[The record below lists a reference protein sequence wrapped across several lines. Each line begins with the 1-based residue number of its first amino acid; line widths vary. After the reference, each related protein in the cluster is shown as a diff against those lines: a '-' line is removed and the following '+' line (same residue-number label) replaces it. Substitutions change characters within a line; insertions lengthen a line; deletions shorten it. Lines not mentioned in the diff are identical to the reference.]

1 MKIIG
6 IGDLVLDVY
15 MNEKE
20 IIGITSGMSFA
31 NIIYNITRLLK
42 EDKNIG
48 FESIIYG
55 VCGNDIAGNIILKEV
70 EESGIQTKYI
80 TIKDKKDTRKFYIYL
95 DENSNFVASKKKNY
109 ITKKESWYS
118 TSMVKKDIPEELLS
132 KENIYVLGSVS
143 KNFRDIMDKIEEVEG
158 KVCLDLG
165 HIAAFRYISLSKL
178 KEMLTR
184 KYYIVNLNERVA
196 KYLLTR
202 FGYNE
207 YKELKQIFLTD
218 MFIITKGK
226 EEIEIILKDNN
237 YILKNDNINYT
248 EKDPSG
254 AGDLLFSHYIVA
266 NIIRENNMKT
276 KKDIK
281 EEIQYFTKQELEEIY
296 NNANKEIYNL
306 VSKLGARIGVDIK
319 KPTEEFVKI
328 ENTEEESKEVK
339 EKNIH
344 KLKNAIEKLEERVE
358 SALLKYNEKA
368 EAGLELLK
376 DLETNKNQKYICI
389 GSGGSSIPSEFTKTI
404 INNTFGVDIQTM
416 FPKEYL
422 ETNTEKYMD
431 YLNIIC
437 FSYSGSSPEIVQL
450 LNGKYNMA
458 YIVTKANEEDL
469 KISLKENNVDI
480 SKIRIISYNNESS
493 KERGFLSI
501 EGIIVPAL
509 IMHMLVEKKKKE
521 DILELFKKQF
531 EKQKEKAEDYFKEN
545 IEGLKKA
552 FKKKNIIDIYYDNYT
567 KPIMCDLES
576 KIVETGIYRCTT
588 HEKKNF
594 SHGRFIT
601 LEKYPSDVQI
611 YLKLK
616 KDTKYDD
623 ELLKYLKIYS
633 KNLII
638 LEVDEENNNGILEL
652 LIYSQLFIY
661 EISKLLKKDLS
672 NPDYSE
678 DSMKIYRYNKEII

>member
-20 IIGITSGMSFA
+20 IIGITSGMSFS
-31 NIIYNITRLLK
+31 NVIYNITRLLK
-42 EDKNIG
+42 EDKNIE

-55 VCGNDIAGNIILKEV
+55 VCGNDIAGNIILKEA

-95 DENSNFVASKKKNY
+95 DENSNFLASKKKNY

-165 HIAAFRYISLSKL
+165 QTASFRYISLSKL
-178 KEMLTR
+178 KEMIAR

-218 MFIITKGK
+218 MLIITKGK
-226 EEIEIILKDNN
+226 EEIEIFVKDIN
-237 YILKNDNINYT
+237 YVLKNENINYT

-254 AGDLLFSHYIVA
+254 AGDLLFSHYIVV
-266 NIIRENNMKT
+266 NILRENDMKT

-281 EEIQYFTKQELEEIY
+281 EESQYFTKQELEQIY

-358 SALLKYNEKA
+358 SALLNYNEKA

-376 DLETNKNQKYICI
+376 DLESNKKQKYICI
-389 GSGGSSIPSEFTKTI
+389 GSGGSSIPSEYTKTI
-404 INNTFGVDIQTM
+404 INNTFGIDIQTM

-422 ETNTEKYMD
+422 ETNTEKYME

-450 LNGKYNMA
+450 LNGKYNKA
-458 YIVTKANEEDL
+458 YIVTKANEDDL
-469 KISLKENNVDI
+469 KISLKESNVDI

-521 DILELFKKQF
+521 DIFELFKKQF
-531 EKQKEKAEDYFKEN
+531 KKQKEKVEKYFIEN
-545 IEGLKKA
+545 NEKLKKA
-552 FKKKNIIDIYYDNYT
+552 FKKNNIIDIYYDNYT

-576 KIVETGIYRCTT
+576 KIVETGIFRCAI

-616 KDTKYDD
+616 KDTKYDN
-623 ELLKYLKIYS
+623 ELLKYLSIYS

-638 LEVDEENNNGILEL
+638 LEPDEENNNGILEL

>member
-31 NIIYNITRLLK
+31 NVIYNITRLLK
-42 EDKNIG
+42 EDKNIE

-55 VCGNDIAGNIILKEV
+55 ICGNDIAGNIILKEL

-165 HIAAFRYISLSKL
+165 QTASFRYISLSKL

-218 MFIITKGK
+218 MLIITKGK
-226 EEIEIILKDNN
+226 EEIEIFVKDIN
-237 YILKNDNINYT
+237 YVLKNENINYT

-254 AGDLLFSHYIVA
+254 AGDLLFSHYIAA
-266 NIIRENNMKT
+266 NILRENNMKT

-281 EEIQYFTKQELEEIY
+281 EESQYFTKQELEQIY

-319 KPTEEFVKI
+319 KATEEFVKI

-358 SALLKYNEKA
+358 SALLNYNEKS

-422 ETNTEKYMD
+422 ETNTEKYME

-450 LNGKYNMA
+450 LNGEYNNA
-458 YIVTKANEEDL
+458 YIVTKANEDDL

-509 IMHMLVEKKKKE
+509 IMYILVEKKNKE
-521 DILELFKKQF
+521 DILELFKEQF
-531 EKQKEKAEDYFKEN
+531 EKQKEKVENYFKEN

-567 KPIMCDLES
+567 KSIMCDLES

-623 ELLKYLKIYS
+623 ELLKYLSIYS

-638 LEVDEENNNGILEL
+638 LEPDEENNNGILEL

>member
-1 MKIIG
+1 MDMIE
-6 IGDLVLDVY
+6 
-15 MNEKE
+15 EKE
-20 IIGITSGMSFA
+20 G
-31 NIIYNITRLLK
+31 
-42 EDKNIG
+42 
-48 FESIIYG
+48 
-55 VCGNDIAGNIILKEV
+55 
-70 EESGIQTKYI
+70 
-80 TIKDKKDTRKFYIYL
+80 
-95 DENSNFVASKKKNY
+95 
-109 ITKKESWYS
+109 
-118 TSMVKKDIPEELLS
+118 
-132 KENIYVLGSVS
+132 
-143 KNFRDIMDKIEEVEG
+143 KI
-158 KVCLDLG
+158 CLDLG
-165 HIAAFRYISLSKL
+165 HIAAFRYVLVLDL

-184 KYYIVNLNERVA
+184 KYYMVNLNVKVA
-196 KYLLTR
+196 NYLVKR
-202 FGYNE
+202 FGYTD

-218 MFIITKGK
+218 ILIITKGK
-226 EEIEIILKDNN
+226 EEIEIIGKDYD
-237 YILKNDNINYT
+237 YILKNNNINYN
-248 EKDPSG
+248 EKDPTG

-266 NIIRENNMKT
+266 NIIKNNKRENVANIVKN
-276 KKDIK
+276 KGDNVI
-281 EEIQYFTKQELEEIY
+281 FTKQELEEIY
-296 NNANKEIYNL
+296 DNANREIYNL
-306 VSKLGARIGVDIK
+306 VSKLGARIGVEVK
-319 KPTEEFVKI
+319 KPNEEFLKNENNIDGEEKI
-328 ENTEEESKEVK
+328 AKER
-339 EKNIH
+339 NIH
-344 KLKNAIEKLEERVE
+344 KLKNAIEKLEERVK
-358 SALLKYNEKA
+358 SALLNYNEKA

-376 DLETNKNQKYICI
+376 DLESNKKQKYICI
-389 GSGGSSIPSEFTKTI
+389 GSGGSSIPSEFAKII

-437 FSYSGSSPEIVQL
+437 FSYYGSSPEIVQL
-450 LNGKYNMA
+450 LNGKYNNE
-458 YIVTKANEEDL
+458 YIVTKANAEDL

-480 SKIRIISYNNESS
+480 SKIRIISYNNQSS

-509 IMHMLVEKKKKE
+509 IMHMLVEKKNKE

-531 EKQKEKAEDYFKEN
+531 EKQREKVGKYFKEN
-545 IEGLKKA
+545 NEQLKKA
-552 FKKKNIIDIYYDNYT
+552 FKKNNIIDIYYDNYT

-576 KIVETGIYRCTT
+576 KIVETGIFRCTI

-611 YLKLK
+611 YLKSK
-616 KDTKYDD
+616 RDTKYDN

-638 LEVDEENNNGILEL
+638 LESDEENDNGILEL

>member
-31 NIIYNITRLLK
+31 NVIYNITRLLK
-42 EDKNIG
+42 EDKNIE

-55 VCGNDIAGNIILKEV
+55 VCGNDIAGNIILKEL

-165 HIAAFRYISLSKL
+165 QTSSFRYISLSKL

-218 MFIITKGK
+218 MLIITKGK
-226 EEIEIILKDNN
+226 EEIEIFIKDIN
-237 YILKNDNINYT
+237 YVLKNENINYT

-254 AGDLLFSHYIVA
+254 AGDLLFSHYIVV
-266 NIIRENNMKT
+266 NILRENDMKT

-281 EEIQYFTKQELEEIY
+281 EESQYFTKQELEQIY

-358 SALLKYNEKA
+358 SALLNYNEKA

-376 DLETNKNQKYICI
+376 DLESNKKQKYICI
-389 GSGGSSIPSEFTKTI
+389 GSGGSSIPSEYTKTI

-450 LNGKYNMA
+450 LNGKYNKA
-458 YIVTKANEEDL
+458 YIVTKVNEDDL
-469 KISLKENNVDI
+469 KSSLKENNVDI

-509 IMHMLVEKKKKE
+509 IMYMLVEKKKKE

-531 EKQKEKAEDYFKEN
+531 DKQKEKVENYFKEN

-623 ELLKYLKIYS
+623 ELLKYLSIYS

-638 LEVDEENNNGILEL
+638 LEPDEENNNGILEL

-678 DSMKIYRYNKEII
+678 DSMKIYRYNNEII

>member
-20 IIGITSGMSFA
+20 IIGITSGMSFS
-31 NIIYNITRLLK
+31 NVIYNITRLLK
-42 EDKNIG
+42 EDKNIE

-55 VCGNDIAGNIILKEV
+55 VCGNDIAGNIILKEA

-95 DENSNFVASKKKNY
+95 DENSNFLASKKKNY

-165 HIAAFRYISLSKL
+165 QTASFRYISLSKL
-178 KEMLTR
+178 KEMLAR

-218 MFIITKGK
+218 MLIITKGK
-226 EEIEIILKDNN
+226 EEIEIFVKDIN
-237 YILKNDNINYT
+237 YVLKNENINYT

-254 AGDLLFSHYIVA
+254 AGDLLFSHYIVV
-266 NIIRENNMKT
+266 NILRENDMKT

-281 EEIQYFTKQELEEIY
+281 EESQYFTKQELEQIY

-358 SALLKYNEKA
+358 SALLNYNEKA

-376 DLETNKNQKYICI
+376 DLESNKKQKYICI
-389 GSGGSSIPSEFTKTI
+389 GSGGSSIPSEYTKTI
-404 INNTFGVDIQTM
+404 INNTFGIDIQTM

-422 ETNTEKYMD
+422 ETNTEKYME

-450 LNGKYNMA
+450 LNGKYNKA
-458 YIVTKANEEDL
+458 YIVTKANEDDL
-469 KISLKENNVDI
+469 KISLKESNVDI

-521 DILELFKKQF
+521 DIFELFKKQF
-531 EKQKEKAEDYFKEN
+531 KKQKEKVEKYFIEN
-545 IEGLKKA
+545 NEKLKKA
-552 FKKKNIIDIYYDNYT
+552 FKKNNIIDIYYDNYT

-576 KIVETGIYRCTT
+576 KIVETGIFRCAI

-616 KDTKYDD
+616 KDTKYDN
-623 ELLKYLKIYS
+623 ELLKYLSIYS

-638 LEVDEENNNGILEL
+638 LEPDEENNNGILEL

>member
-1 MKIIG
+1 MDMIE
-6 IGDLVLDVY
+6 
-15 MNEKE
+15 EKE
-20 IIGITSGMSFA
+20 G
-31 NIIYNITRLLK
+31 
-42 EDKNIG
+42 
-48 FESIIYG
+48 
-55 VCGNDIAGNIILKEV
+55 
-70 EESGIQTKYI
+70 
-80 TIKDKKDTRKFYIYL
+80 
-95 DENSNFVASKKKNY
+95 
-109 ITKKESWYS
+109 
-118 TSMVKKDIPEELLS
+118 
-132 KENIYVLGSVS
+132 
-143 KNFRDIMDKIEEVEG
+143 KI
-158 KVCLDLG
+158 CLDLG
-165 HIAAFRYISLSKL
+165 HIAAFRYVLVPDL

-184 KYYIVNLNERVA
+184 KYYMVNLNVKVA
-196 KYLLTR
+196 NYLVKR
-202 FGYNE
+202 FGYTD
-207 YKELKQIFLTD
+207 YKELKQIFQTD
-218 MFIITKGK
+218 ILIITKGK
-226 EEIEIILKDNN
+226 EEIEIICKDYD
-237 YILKNDNINYT
+237 YILKNNNINYN
-248 EKDPSG
+248 EKDPTG

-266 NIIRENNMKT
+266 NIIKNNKMENGKNIAKN
-276 KKDIK
+276 K
-281 EEIQYFTKQELEEIY
+281 EDNVIFTKQELEEIY
-296 NNANKEIYNL
+296 DNANREIYNL
-306 VSKLGARIGVDIK
+306 VSKLGARIGVEVK
-319 KPTEEFVKI
+319 KPNEEFLKNENNIDGEEKI
-328 ENTEEESKEVK
+328 AKER
-339 EKNIH
+339 NIH
-344 KLKNAIEKLEERVE
+344 KLKNAIEKLEERVK
-358 SALLKYNEKA
+358 SALLNYNEKA

-376 DLETNKNQKYICI
+376 DLESNKKQKYICI
-389 GSGGSSIPSEFTKTI
+389 GSGGSSIPSEFAKTI

-450 LNGKYNMA
+450 LNGKYNKA

-469 KISLKENNVDI
+469 KISLEESNVDI
-480 SKIRIISYNNESS
+480 SKIRIISYNNQST

-501 EGIIVPAL
+501 EGIIVPSL
-509 IMHMLVEKKKKE
+509 IIHMLIKNIKKE
-521 DILELFKKQF
+521 EMLKVFKEQF
-531 EKQKEKAEDYFKEN
+531 EKQREKVGKYFKEN
-545 IEGLKKA
+545 NEQLKKA
-552 FKKKNIIDIYYDNYT
+552 FKKNNIIDIYYDNYT

-576 KIVETGIYRCTT
+576 KIVETGIFRCTI

-616 KDTKYDD
+616 KDTRYDD

-638 LEVDEENNNGILEL
+638 LESDEEDNNGILEL

>member
-1 MKIIG
+1 MDMIE
-6 IGDLVLDVY
+6 
-15 MNEKE
+15 EKE
-20 IIGITSGMSFA
+20 G
-31 NIIYNITRLLK
+31 
-42 EDKNIG
+42 
-48 FESIIYG
+48 
-55 VCGNDIAGNIILKEV
+55 
-70 EESGIQTKYI
+70 
-80 TIKDKKDTRKFYIYL
+80 
-95 DENSNFVASKKKNY
+95 
-109 ITKKESWYS
+109 
-118 TSMVKKDIPEELLS
+118 
-132 KENIYVLGSVS
+132 
-143 KNFRDIMDKIEEVEG
+143 KI
-158 KVCLDLG
+158 CLDLG
-165 HIAAFRYISLSKL
+165 HIAAFRYVLVLDL

-184 KYYIVNLNERVA
+184 KYYMVNLNVKVA
-196 KYLLTR
+196 NYLVKR
-202 FGYNE
+202 FGYTD

-218 MFIITKGK
+218 ILIITKGK
-226 EEIEIILKDNN
+226 EEIEIICKDYD
-237 YILKNDNINYT
+237 YILKNNNINYN
-248 EKDPSG
+248 EKDPTG

-266 NIIRENNMKT
+266 NIIKNNKMENGKNIAKN
-276 KKDIK
+276 KGDNVI
-281 EEIQYFTKQELEEIY
+281 FTKQELEEIY
-296 NNANKEIYNL
+296 DNANREIYNL
-306 VSKLGARIGVDIK
+306 VSKLGARIGIEVK
-319 KPTEEFVKI
+319 KPNEEFLKNENNIDGEEKI
-328 ENTEEESKEVK
+328 AKER
-339 EKNIH
+339 NIH
-344 KLKNAIEKLEERVE
+344 KLKNAIDKLEERVE
-358 SALLKYNEKA
+358 SALLAYNEKS
-368 EAGLELLK
+368 EAGIELLK
-376 DLETNKNQKYICI
+376 DLEDNKNQKYICI

-450 LNGKYNMA
+450 LNGKYNNA

-480 SKIRIISYNNESS
+480 SKVRIISYNNGSS

-501 EGIIVPAL
+501 EGIIVPSL
-509 IMHMLVEKKKKE
+509 IIHMLVEKKNKE

-531 EKQKEKAEDYFKEN
+531 EKQKEKVEKYFKEN
-545 IEGLKKA
+545 NEQLKKA
-552 FKKKNIIDIYYDNYT
+552 FKKNNIIDIYYDNYT

-611 YLKLK
+611 YLKSK
-616 KDTKYDD
+616 KDTKYDN

-638 LEVDEENNNGILEL
+638 LEADEESNNGILEL

-661 EISKLLKKDLS
+661 EISKLIKKDLS

>member
-1 MKIIG
+1 MYFGNVSKSFREIMDMIE
-6 IGDLVLDVY
+6 
-15 MNEKE
+15 EKE
-20 IIGITSGMSFA
+20 G
-31 NIIYNITRLLK
+31 
-42 EDKNIG
+42 
-48 FESIIYG
+48 
-55 VCGNDIAGNIILKEV
+55 
-70 EESGIQTKYI
+70 
-80 TIKDKKDTRKFYIYL
+80 
-95 DENSNFVASKKKNY
+95 
-109 ITKKESWYS
+109 
-118 TSMVKKDIPEELLS
+118 
-132 KENIYVLGSVS
+132 
-143 KNFRDIMDKIEEVEG
+143 KI
-158 KVCLDLG
+158 CLDLG
-165 HIAAFRYISLSKL
+165 HIAAFRYVLVPDL

-184 KYYIVNLNERVA
+184 KYYMVNLNVKVA
-196 KYLLTR
+196 NYLVKR
-202 FGYNE
+202 FGYTD
-207 YKELKQIFLTD
+207 YKELKQIFQTD
-218 MFIITKGK
+218 ILIITKGK
-226 EEIEIILKDNN
+226 EEIEIIGKDYD
-237 YILKNDNINYT
+237 YILKNNNINYN
-248 EKDPSG
+248 EKDPTG

-266 NIIRENNMKT
+266 NIIKNNKMENIAKNNG
-276 KKDIK
+276 DNVI
-281 EEIQYFTKQELEEIY
+281 FTKQELEEIY
-296 NNANKEIYNL
+296 DNANREIYNL
-306 VSKLGARIGVDIK
+306 VSKLGARIGVEVK
-319 KPTEEFVKI
+319 KPNEEFLKN
-328 ENTEEESKEVK
+328 ENNIDGEEKNSKER
-339 EKNIH
+339 NIN
-344 KLKNAIEKLEERVE
+344 KLKNAIDKLEERVE
-358 SALLKYNEKA
+358 SALLAYNENSKA
-368 EAGLELLK
+368 GIELLK

-389 GSGGSSIPSEFTKTI
+389 GSGGSSIPSEYTKTI

-422 ETNTEKYMD
+422 ETNTEKYMEH
-431 YLNIIC
+431 LNLIC

-480 SKIRIISYNNESS
+480 SKIRIISYNNQST

-509 IMHMLVEKKKKE
+509 IMYMLVEKKKKE

-531 EKQKEKAEDYFKEN
+531 EKQKEKVENYFKEN
-545 IEGLKKA
+545 NEQLKKA

-576 KIVETGIYRCTT
+576 KIVETGIFRCTI

-616 KDTKYDD
+616 KDTRYDD
-623 ELLKYLKIYS
+623 ELLKYLSIYS

-638 LEVDEENNNGILEL
+638 LEPDEEDNNGILEL

>member
-1 MKIIG
+1 MDMIE
-6 IGDLVLDVY
+6 
-15 MNEKE
+15 EKE
-20 IIGITSGMSFA
+20 G
-31 NIIYNITRLLK
+31 
-42 EDKNIG
+42 
-48 FESIIYG
+48 
-55 VCGNDIAGNIILKEV
+55 
-70 EESGIQTKYI
+70 
-80 TIKDKKDTRKFYIYL
+80 
-95 DENSNFVASKKKNY
+95 
-109 ITKKESWYS
+109 
-118 TSMVKKDIPEELLS
+118 
-132 KENIYVLGSVS
+132 
-143 KNFRDIMDKIEEVEG
+143 KI
-158 KVCLDLG
+158 CLDLG
-165 HIAAFRYISLSKL
+165 HIAAFRYVLVLDL

-184 KYYIVNLNERVA
+184 KYYMVNLNVKVA
-196 KYLLTR
+196 NYLVKR
-202 FGYNE
+202 FGYTD

-218 MFIITKGK
+218 ILIITKGK
-226 EEIEIILKDNN
+226 EEIEIIGKDYD
-237 YILKNDNINYT
+237 YILKNNNINYN
-248 EKDPSG
+248 EKDPTG

-266 NIIRENNMKT
+266 NIIKNNKRENVANIVKN
-276 KKDIK
+276 KGDNVI
-281 EEIQYFTKQELEEIY
+281 FTKQELEEIY
-296 NNANKEIYNL
+296 DNANREIYNL
-306 VSKLGARIGVDIK
+306 VSKLGARIGVEVK
-319 KPTEEFVKI
+319 KPNEEFLKNENNIDGEEKI
-328 ENTEEESKEVK
+328 AKER
-339 EKNIH
+339 NIH
-344 KLKNAIEKLEERVE
+344 KLKNAIEKLEERVK
-358 SALLKYNEKA
+358 SALLNYNEKA

-376 DLETNKNQKYICI
+376 DLESNKKQKYICI
-389 GSGGSSIPSEFTKTI
+389 GSGGSSIPSEFAKTI

-450 LNGKYNMA
+450 LNGKYNNA

-480 SKIRIISYNNESS
+480 SKIRIISYNNQSS

-509 IMHMLVEKKKKE
+509 IMHILVEKKNKE

-531 EKQKEKAEDYFKEN
+531 EKQREKVGKYFKEN
-545 IEGLKKA
+545 NEQLKKA
-552 FKKKNIIDIYYDNYT
+552 FKKNNIIDIYYDNYT

-576 KIVETGIYRCTT
+576 KIVETGIFRCTI

-611 YLKLK
+611 YLKSK
-616 KDTKYDD
+616 RDTKYDN

-638 LEVDEENNNGILEL
+638 LESDEENDNGILEL

-661 EISKLLKKDLS
+661 EISKLIKKDLS

>member
-1 MKIIG
+1 MDMIE
-6 IGDLVLDVY
+6 
-15 MNEKE
+15 EKE
-20 IIGITSGMSFA
+20 G
-31 NIIYNITRLLK
+31 
-42 EDKNIG
+42 
-48 FESIIYG
+48 
-55 VCGNDIAGNIILKEV
+55 
-70 EESGIQTKYI
+70 
-80 TIKDKKDTRKFYIYL
+80 
-95 DENSNFVASKKKNY
+95 
-109 ITKKESWYS
+109 
-118 TSMVKKDIPEELLS
+118 
-132 KENIYVLGSVS
+132 
-143 KNFRDIMDKIEEVEG
+143 KI
-158 KVCLDLG
+158 CLDLG
-165 HIAAFRYISLSKL
+165 HIAAFRYVLVPDL

-184 KYYIVNLNERVA
+184 KYYMVNLNVKVA
-196 KYLLTR
+196 NYLVKR
-202 FGYNE
+202 FGYTD

-218 MFIITKGK
+218 ILIITKGK
-226 EEIEIILKDNN
+226 EEIEIIGKDYD
-237 YILKNDNINYT
+237 YILKNNNINYN
-248 EKDPSG
+248 EKDPTG

-266 NIIRENNMKT
+266 NIIKNNKRENGENIAKN
-276 KKDIK
+276 KGDNVI
-281 EEIQYFTKQELEEIY
+281 FTKQELEEIY
-296 NNANKEIYNL
+296 DNANREIYNL
-306 VSKLGARIGVDIK
+306 VSKLGARISVEVK
-319 KPTEEFVKI
+319 KPNEEFLKI
-328 ENTEEESKEVK
+328 ENNIDGEEKNSKER
-339 EKNIH
+339 NIH

-358 SALLKYNEKA
+358 SALLNYNEKS

-376 DLETNKNQKYICI
+376 ELESNKKQKYICI
-389 GSGGSSIPSEFTKTI
+389 GSGGSSIPSEYTKTI

-450 LNGKYNMA
+450 LNGKYNRA
-458 YIVTKANEEDL
+458 YIVTKANEEEL
-469 KISLKENNVDI
+469 KSSLKENNVDI
-480 SKIRIISYNNESS
+480 SKIRIISYNNQST

-509 IMHMLVEKKKKE
+509 IMHMLVEKKNKE

-531 EKQKEKAEDYFKEN
+531 EKQKEKVEKYFIEN
-545 IEGLKKA
+545 NEELKKV
-552 FKKKNIIDIYYDNYT
+552 FKKNNIIDIYYDNYT
-567 KPIMCDLES
+567 KTIMCDLES
-576 KIVETGIYRCTT
+576 KIVETGIFRCAI

-616 KDTKYDD
+616 KDTKYDN

-638 LEVDEENNNGILEL
+638 LEPDEENNNGILEL

>member
-1 MKIIG
+1 MDIIE
-6 IGDLVLDVY
+6 
-15 MNEKE
+15 EKE
-20 IIGITSGMSFA
+20 GEI
-31 NIIYNITRLLK
+31 
-42 EDKNIG
+42 
-48 FESIIYG
+48 
-55 VCGNDIAGNIILKEV
+55 
-70 EESGIQTKYI
+70 
-80 TIKDKKDTRKFYIYL
+80 
-95 DENSNFVASKKKNY
+95 
-109 ITKKESWYS
+109 
-118 TSMVKKDIPEELLS
+118 
-132 KENIYVLGSVS
+132 
-143 KNFRDIMDKIEEVEG
+143 
-158 KVCLDLG
+158 CLDLG
-165 HIAAFRYISLSKL
+165 HIAAFRYVLVPDL

-184 KYYIVNLNERVA
+184 KYYMVNLNVKVA
-196 KYLLTR
+196 NYLVKR
-202 FGYNE
+202 FGYID
-207 YKELKQIFLTD
+207 YKELKQIFQTD
-218 MFIITKGK
+218 ILIITKGK
-226 EEIEIILKDNN
+226 EEIEIIGKDYD
-237 YILKNDNINYT
+237 YILKNNNINYN
-248 EKDPSG
+248 EKDPTG

-266 NIIRENNMKT
+266 NIIKNNKRGNREKN
-276 KKDIK
+276 K
-281 EEIQYFTKQELEEIY
+281 EDNIIFTKQELEEIY
-296 NNANKEIYNL
+296 DNANREIYNL
-306 VSKLGARIGVDIK
+306 VSKLGARIGVEVK
-319 KPTEEFVKI
+319 KPNEEFLKNENNIDGEEKI
-328 ENTEEESKEVK
+328 AKER
-339 EKNIH
+339 NIH
-344 KLKNAIEKLEERVE
+344 KLKNAIDKLEERVE
-358 SALLKYNEKA
+358 SALVEYNEKS

-376 DLETNKNQKYICI
+376 DLESNKDQKYICI
-389 GSGGSSIPSEFTKTI
+389 GSGGSSIPSEYTKTI

-422 ETNTEKYMD
+422 ETNTEKYME

-480 SKIRIISYNNESS
+480 SKIRVISYNNESS

-509 IMHMLVEKKKKE
+509 IMYMLVEKKKKD
-521 DILELFKKQF
+521 DILELFKKRF
-531 EKQKEKAEDYFKEN
+531 EKQKEKVEKYFKEN
-545 IEGLKKA
+545 NEQLKKA
-552 FKKKNIIDIYYDNYT
+552 FKKNNIIDIYYDNYT

-576 KIVETGIYRCTT
+576 KIVETGIFRCTT

-616 KDTKYDD
+616 KDTKYDN

-638 LEVDEENNNGILEL
+638 LEADEENNNGILEL

-661 EISKLLKKDLS
+661 EISKLIKKDLS

>member
-1 MKIIG
+1 MYIIE
-6 IGDLVLDVY
+6 
-15 MNEKE
+15 EKE
-20 IIGITSGMSFA
+20 G
-31 NIIYNITRLLK
+31 
-42 EDKNIG
+42 
-48 FESIIYG
+48 
-55 VCGNDIAGNIILKEV
+55 
-70 EESGIQTKYI
+70 
-80 TIKDKKDTRKFYIYL
+80 
-95 DENSNFVASKKKNY
+95 
-109 ITKKESWYS
+109 
-118 TSMVKKDIPEELLS
+118 
-132 KENIYVLGSVS
+132 
-143 KNFRDIMDKIEEVEG
+143 KI
-158 KVCLDLG
+158 CLDLG
-165 HIAAFRYISLSKL
+165 HIAAFRYVLVPDL

-184 KYYIVNLNERVA
+184 KYYMVNLNVKVA
-196 KYLLTR
+196 NYLVKR
-202 FGYNE
+202 FGYTD
-207 YKELKQIFLTD
+207 YKELKQIFQTD
-218 MFIITKGK
+218 ILIITKGK
-226 EEIEIILKDNN
+226 EEIEIIGKDYD
-237 YILKNDNINYT
+237 YILKNNNINYN
-248 EKDPSG
+248 EKDPTG

-266 NIIRENNMKT
+266 NIIKNNKMEKGENIAKNNG
-276 KKDIK
+276 DNVI
-281 EEIQYFTKQELEEIY
+281 FAKQELEEIY
-296 NNANKEIYNL
+296 DNANREIYNL
-306 VSKLGARIGVDIK
+306 VSKLGARIGVEVK
-319 KPTEEFVKI
+319 KPNEEFLKNENNIDGEEKI
-328 ENTEEESKEVK
+328 AKER
-339 EKNIH
+339 NIH
-344 KLKNAIEKLEERVE
+344 KLKNAIDKLEERVE
-358 SALLKYNEKA
+358 SALVEYNEKS

-376 DLETNKNQKYICI
+376 DLEDNKNQKYICI

-422 ETNTEKYMD
+422 ETNTEKYME

-458 YIVTKANEEDL
+458 YIVTKANENEL

-501 EGIIVPAL
+501 EGIIVPVL
-509 IMHMLVEKKKKE
+509 IMYMLVEKKKKD

-531 EKQKEKAEDYFKEN
+531 EKQKEKVEKYFKEN
-545 IEGLKKA
+545 NEQLEKA
-552 FKKKNIIDIYYDNYT
+552 FKKNNIIDIYYDNYT

-576 KIVETGIYRCTT
+576 KIVETGIYRCAT

-616 KDTKYDD
+616 KDTKYDN

-638 LEVDEENNNGILEL
+638 LESGEESDNGILEL

-661 EISKLLKKDLS
+661 EISKLIKKDLS